1 VLNASFIGRVYPAR
15 GTYLVGREKVREFAR
30 AVRADSPVSLDV
42 AAARA
47 AGYQDLVAPV
57 TFPIA
62 LAMKAAEAV
71 IMDPELGLDYSAVVH
86 GEQGFSFA
94 RPLVAGDELEVVVTI
109 ENIRSAAG
117 NDMIT
122 VRADAATLDGERVV
136 TATMLLVARG
146 TAA

>member
-1 VLNASFIGRVYPAR
+1 
-15 GTYLVGREKVREFAR
+15 
-30 AVRADSPVSLDV
+30 
-42 AAARA
+42 
-47 AGYQDLVAPV
+47 
-57 TFPIA
+57 
-62 LAMKAAEAV
+62 M

-94 RPLVAGDELEVVVTI
+94 RPLVAGDELEIVVTI

>member
-1 VLNASFIGRVYPAR
+1 MLNASFIGRVYPAR

-30 AVRADSPVSLDV
+30 AVRADNPVSLDV
-42 AAARA
+42 EAARA

-62 LAMKAAEAV
+62 LAMKAAEVV

-94 RPLVAGDELEVVVTI
+94 RPLVAGDELEIVVTI

>member
-1 VLNASFIGRVYPAR
+1 MLNASFIGRVYPAR

>member
-1 VLNASFIGRVYPAR
+1 
-15 GTYLVGREKVREFAR
+15 
-30 AVRADSPVSLDV
+30 
-42 AAARA
+42 
-47 AGYQDLVAPV
+47 
-57 TFPIA
+57 
-62 LAMKAAEAV
+62 
-71 IMDPELGLDYSAVVH
+71 
-86 GEQGFSFA
+86 
-94 RPLVAGDELEVVVTI
+94 VAGDELEVVVTI

>member
-42 AAARA
+42 EAARA
-47 AGYQDLVAPV
+47 AGFQDLVAPV

-62 LAMKAAEAV
+62 LAMKAAEVV

-122 VRADAATLDGERVV
+122 VRADAATLEGERVV